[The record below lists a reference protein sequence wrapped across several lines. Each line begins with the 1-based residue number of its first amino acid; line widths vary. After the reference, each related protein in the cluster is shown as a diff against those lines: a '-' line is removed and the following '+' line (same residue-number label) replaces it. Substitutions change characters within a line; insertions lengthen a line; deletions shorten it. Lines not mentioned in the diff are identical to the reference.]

1 MKPFPSTPG
10 LVTSVPVG
18 WSRYVP
24 EWSLGGNDKYADCA
38 FVALCNVIDLVT
50 AVNGAPELVTE
61 AEAELFY
68 AREAGFSPVDPSS
81 DKGAVLADVIEF
93 WRLHGW
99 PADPELTL
107 RGVWSV
113 APDQI
118 PEALHLLPGL
128 PAWCMLPSLDD
139 DPDFSD
145 GALERRA
152 PGIDAHAVL
161 IVDASDETLTLV
173 TWAEL
178 RVVSRA
184 WWREY
189 GREVFGVLPSNWR
202 HPEGLDVAG
211 MLSC

>member
-1 MKPFPSTPG
+1 MKPFPSTALPTPA
-10 LVTSVPVG
+10 LIN

-24 EWSLGGNDKYADCA
+24 AWSLGGNDKYGDCT
-38 FVALCNVIDLVT
+38 FVSLCNVIDLAT
-50 AVNGAPELVTE
+50 AVAGKPEIVTE

-68 AREAGFSPVDPSS
+68 AREAQFSPVDPSS

-93 WRLHGW
+93 WRDNGW

-107 RGVWSV
+107 RGAWSV
-113 APDQI
+113 RKDQI
-118 PEALHLLPGL
+118 LAALHLLPGL

-145 GALERRA
+145 GALTRREV
-152 PGIDAHAVL
+152 GIDAHAAL
-161 IVDASDETLTLV
+161 IVDAGADTLTLV

-178 RVVSRA
+178 RIVSRA

-202 HPEGLDVAG
+202 HPEGLDVARILG
-211 MLSC
+211 P